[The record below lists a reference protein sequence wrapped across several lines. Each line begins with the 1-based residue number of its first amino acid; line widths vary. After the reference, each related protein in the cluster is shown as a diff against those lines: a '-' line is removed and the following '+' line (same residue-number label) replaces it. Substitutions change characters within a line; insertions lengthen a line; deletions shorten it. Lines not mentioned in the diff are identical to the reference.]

1 MSKKMTYIALLQ
13 LTIISISMI
22 LSGCD
27 KHENAKAS
35 EIPQLQG
42 KLILTGSSTVAPLA
56 NEIAKRF
63 EAQHPGVRIDVQTG
77 GSSRGIADSR
87 RGTADIGMA
96 SRALKSSES
105 DLTAHTIAMDGVG
118 MILHQDNPI
127 KSLTDKQILDIYTG
141 KITHWSK
148 LGGTDNPITV
158 INKAEGRATL
168 EVFLHYFKIKNENIK
183 PSIII
188 GENQQ
193 AIRTV
198 AGDPNAIGYVSIGT
212 ADYEASHGIPIRLLP
227 INGIK
232 ATVANVRKGVFPMSR
247 PLNLVTH
254 GKISPLAAA
263 FIAFA
268 SSSQINDLVEA
279 QYFVP
284 IAQ

>member
-1 MSKKMTYIALLQ
+1 MSKNISYITLLQ
-13 LTIISISMI
+13 LTIISLSMV

-27 KHENAKAS
+27 GHENSATAQS
-35 EIPQLQG
+35 TQLQG

-77 GSSRGIADSR
+77 GSSRGIADCK

-96 SRALKSSES
+96 SRALKPSES
-105 DLTAHTIAMDGVG
+105 DLTAHTIAIDGVSI
-118 MILHQDNPI
+118 ILHRDNPI
-127 KSLTDKQILDIYTG
+127 KSLTDKQIQDIYTG
-141 KITHWSK
+141 QITNWAK
-148 LGGTDNPITV
+148 LGGTHNPITV
-158 INKAEGRATL
+158 INKAQGRATL
-168 EVFLHYFKIKNENIK
+168 EVFLHHFKIKNQDIK
-183 PSIII
+183 PSVVV

-198 AGDPNAIGYVSIGT
+198 ASDPNAIGYVSIGT
-212 ADYEASHGIPIRLLP
+212 ADYEASRGIPIRLLP
-227 INGIK
+227 IDGIE
-232 ATVANVRKGVFPMSR
+232 ATVANVRDGVFPMSR
-247 PLNLVTH
+247 PLNFVTH
-254 GKISPLAAA
+254 GDISALAAS

-268 SSSQINDLVEA
+268 RSSQISDLVEA